1 MRFLRQIDIYIKLR
15 YVLLCFAVF
24 LSCLC
29 IIYLVHLHRHAVIK
43 SYGLNAYKQNV
54 LAENKKLLL
63 EYSFLTSEHVLEKLA
78 LGKFKLHA
86 PSSDNVEY
94 VQLQS
99 RDNP

>member
-1 MRFLRQIDIYIKLR
+1 M
-15 YVLLCFAVF
+15 CFAVF

-43 SYGLNAYKQNV
+43 SYELNTYKEDV

-63 EYSFLTSEHVLEKLA
+63 EYSFLTSEHELEKLA
-78 LGKFKLHA
+78 IGKFKLRT
-86 PSSDNVEY
+86 PRRDNIEY

-99 RDNP
+99 RDNQ